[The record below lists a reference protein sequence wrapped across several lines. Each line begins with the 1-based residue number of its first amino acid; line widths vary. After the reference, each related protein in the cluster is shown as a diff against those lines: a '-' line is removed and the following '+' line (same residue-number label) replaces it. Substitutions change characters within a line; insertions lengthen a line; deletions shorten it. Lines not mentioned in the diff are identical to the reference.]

1 VELQEITGIGWK
13 LQSGPTSL
21 FNRVVLVMAKL
32 AIDAAGMPGAP
43 MDAVVTTYTV
53 PPLVVM

>member
-1 VELQEITGIGWK
+1 
-13 LQSGPTSL
+13 
-21 FNRVVLVMAKL
+21 MAKL